1 MMSYSVKQNSHFPVE
16 NDLMLKGTG
25 KEIRTMLQKKI
36 NRELTVFLNI
46 PFLKAWVRRA
56 LNHKEIL
63 KIKQQKQATAF

>member
-36 NRELTVFLNI
+36 NRELTVFLTHTSTASFSFTESVFSDINT
-46 PFLKAWVRRA
+46 
-56 LNHKEIL
+56 HIL
-63 KIKQQKQATAF
+63 DYV

>member
-1 MMSYSVKQNSHFPVE
+1 
-16 NDLMLKGTG
+16 MLKGTG

-46 PFLKAWVRRA
+46 PFLKAWVRAA